1 MSGAESEPGL
11 SQVELDHTEHSVKS
25 ATHPWHYT
33 TWSKN
38 ALDTEQ
44 LRKNLLRL
52 QGEEDNQLT
61 ETFPCSLD
69 SCDKLVCV

>member
-1 MSGAESEPGL
+1 MSGVASEPGI
-11 SQVELDHTEHSVKS
+11 SQVEPGQVELDHTVHSVKS
-25 ATHPWHYT
+25 ATKPWHYT

-52 QGEEDNQLT
+52 QGEEDNELIR
-61 ETFPCSLD
+61 SGILW
-69 SCDKLVCV
+69 LVILN